1 MDARTALLAAL
12 AVLGTYSAWQRWESR
27 PVHQLDGALAPDEP
41 VQTDIERAAP
51 VRHGRWLLTPRASY
65 EITARIL
72 GREDYRF
79 DRLAD
84 LVPEDLALG
93 WGPMSD
99 NHVLA
104 AFDISQGARFYTW
117 RPRGLLPI
125 TREDVI
131 VHSANTHV
139 IPADARIGSEL
150 ARLRVGQVV
159 RLAGTL
165 VDAVRDDGAWLRT
178 SLARTDSGAG
188 ACGQPELGRCA
199 ENHSGQRD
207 RRDQGAHRQ
216 GLGNREGLRQPE
228 QMASGLR
235 ERRVGLRRQRPGRRG
250 EKAHHQGRPDIH
262 RKAAR
267 VRCCASFLSLQDR
280 GIPAALHRLC
290 VHDFRAAGACGHD
303 KGDLER
309 QLQAQ
314 EPGRQ
319 SARGRERCGRY
330 QAPQGRLSRRSRQ
343 FEENARAL
351 SHARAR
357 MICARP
363 GRIWGNALRAAS
375 SARRPSFAL
384 NYGTACR
391 VVLN

>member
-27 PVHQLDGALAPDEP
+27 PAHPLDGALAPDEP

-188 ACGQPELGRCA
+188 ACEVMLV
-199 ENHSGQRD
+199 ESV
-207 RRDQGAHRQ
+207 
-216 GLGNREGLRQPE
+216 E
-228 QMASGLR
+228 
-235 ERRVGLRRQRPGRRG
+235 
-250 EKAHHQGRPDIH
+250 
-262 RKAAR
+262 
-267 VRCCASFLSLQDR
+267 VR
-280 GIPAALHRLC
+280 
-290 VHDFRAAGACGHD
+290 
-303 KGDLER
+303 
-309 QLQAQ
+309 
-314 EPGRQ
+314 
-319 SARGRERCGRY
+319 
-330 QAPQGRLSRRSRQ
+330 
-343 FEENARAL
+343 
-351 SHARAR
+351 
-357 MICARP
+357 
-363 GRIWGNALRAAS
+363 
-375 SARRPSFAL
+375 
-384 NYGTACR
+384 
-391 VVLN
+391 